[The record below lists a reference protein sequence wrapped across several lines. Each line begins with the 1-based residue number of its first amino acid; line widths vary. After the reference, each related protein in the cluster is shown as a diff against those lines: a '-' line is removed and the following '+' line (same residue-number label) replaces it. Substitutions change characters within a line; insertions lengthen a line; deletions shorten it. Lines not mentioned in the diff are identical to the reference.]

1 MKKYVVMRWSKVS
14 GWNPTVVFTCDDE
27 IDAKEYAKIMSH
39 QDDYVYSVAQVVFTI
54 GG

>member
-14 GWNPTVVFTCDDE
+14 GWNPAVIFTCDDE